1 MTSLQALS
9 ADILKEVIT
18 PRPVQSYKGTFGR
31 CVLIGGNNQFGGAI
45 IMATMAAVYAGTG
58 LVTAATDPINITA
71 LRTRLPEA
79 MVIDYQDFN
88 QLATLLSSADSIVV
102 GPGLGETE
110 TSLKILKF
118 VFNQVHANQCLII
131 DGSAITLVSNHHLT
145 LPKAQI
151 IFTPHEMEWQ
161 RLSGIAIADQ
171 TEVNNQAAQAKLGA
185 MVMVKKHHTEIYTN
199 QDVYQLTIGTPAQAT
214 GGMGDTLAGMVGAF
228 TAQFRTD
235 YQKSALAAVYAH
247 SAIAEELAA
256 NQYVVLPT
264 QISAQ
269 LPQFMHQISQPDER
283 PIGFI

>member
-228 TAQFRTD
+228 PAQFRTD
-235 YQKSALAAVYAH
+235 YPKSALAAVYAH

>member
-1 MTSLQALS
+1 MQALS

-71 LRTRLPEA
+71 LRTRVPEA

-88 QLATLLSSADSIVV
+88 QLATLLSSANSIVV

-118 VFNQVHANQCLII
+118 VFNQIHAKQNLVI
-131 DGSAITLVSNHHLT
+131 DGSAITLVANHHLT

-161 RLSGIAIADQ
+161 RLSRIAIVDQ
-171 TEVNNQAAQAKLGA
+171 TEVNNRAAQAKLGA
-185 MVMVKKHHTEIYTN
+185 MVMVKKHHTEIYTDQN
-199 QDVYQLTIGTPAQAT
+199 VYQLTIGTPAQAT

-235 YQKSALAAVYAH
+235 YQKSTLAAVYAH

-269 LPQFMHQISQPDER
+269 LPQFMHQISQPDEQ